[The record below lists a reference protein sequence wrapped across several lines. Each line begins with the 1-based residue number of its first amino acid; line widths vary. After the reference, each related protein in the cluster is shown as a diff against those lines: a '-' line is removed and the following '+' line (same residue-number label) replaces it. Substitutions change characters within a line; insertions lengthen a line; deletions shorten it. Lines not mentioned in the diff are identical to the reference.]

1 MFGIIKIYT
10 PNILKW
16 GIKMKSVSL
25 LKKAFCFSIIIT
37 AVFFSTFSV
46 FAVDYDGDG
55 IDDDVSTV
63 EPVYTEPVYTE
74 PVATDNP
81 YPEETTEYVPE
92 TQPYQEVIT
101 EYIPPET
108 EPYEPETEVPTQA
121 QYVEPE
127 QVGTTSFIQTPTV
140 SKTVSKKQYST
151 NYTAGIVSWACV
163 GVGIIVA
170 AAVLISTKVSGRK
183 AVGR

>member
-1 MFGIIKIYT
+1 
-10 PNILKW
+10 
-16 GIKMKSVSL
+16 MKSVSF
-25 LKKAFCFSIIIT
+25 LKKAVCFSILIT
-37 AVFFSTFSV
+37 AIFFSTLSV

-55 IDDDVSTV
+55 IDDDISTV
-63 EPVYTEPVYTE
+63 EPVYTEPIYTE
-74 PVATDNP
+74 PVYTESP
-81 YPEETTEYVPE
+81 YVEETTEYVPE
-92 TQPYQEVIT
+92 TEPYHEETT
-101 EYIPPET
+101 EYVPPET

-140 SKTVSKKQYST
+140 SKTVSQKQYST

-170 AAVLISTKVSGRK
+170 ATVLISTKVSGRK

>member
-1 MFGIIKIYT
+1 
-10 PNILKW
+10 
-16 GIKMKSVSL
+16 MKSDSF
-25 LKKAFCFSIIIT
+25 LKKAVCFSILIA
-37 AVFFSTFSV
+37 AVFFSGFSV
-46 FAVDYDGDG
+46 FAEDYDGDG

-63 EPVYTEPVYTE
+63 EPVATEPVYTEPVYTE
-74 PVATDNP
+74 PSYA
-81 YPEETTEYVPE
+81 EETTVYYPE
-92 TQPYQEVIT
+92 TEPYQEETT

-108 EPYEPETEVPTQA
+108 EPYEPETEIPTQA

-163 GVGIIVA
+163 GVGIIAA
-170 AAVLISTKVSGRK
+170 AAVLVSTKVSGRR
-183 AVGR
+183 AAGR

>member
-1 MFGIIKIYT
+1 
-10 PNILKW
+10 
-16 GIKMKSVSL
+16 MKSFSF
-25 LKKAFCFSIIIT
+25 LKKAICFSILIT
-37 AVFFSTFSV
+37 AVFLSGFSA
-46 FAVDYDGDG
+46 FAEDYDGDG

-74 PVATDNP
+74 PVATEPP
-81 YPEETTEYVPE
+81 YVEETTEYIPE
-92 TQPYQEVIT
+92 TEPYQEETT

-108 EPYEPETEVPTQA
+108 QPYEPETEVPTQA

-127 QVGTTSFIQTPTV
+127 QQSTTSFIQTPTV
-140 SKTVSKKQYST
+140 AKTVSEKQYST
-151 NYTAGIVSWACV
+151 NYTAGIISWACV

-183 AVGR
+183 AMGR

>member
-1 MFGIIKIYT
+1 
-10 PNILKW
+10 
-16 GIKMKSVSL
+16 MKSVSF
-25 LKKAFCFSIIIT
+25 LKKAVCFSILIT
-37 AVFFSTFSV
+37 AVLFSGLSA

-55 IDDDVSTV
+55 IDDDISTV
-63 EPVYTEPVYTE
+63 EPVETEPVYTEPVYTE
-74 PVATDNP
+74 PS
-81 YPEETTEYVPE
+81 YIEETTEYVPE
-92 TQPYQEVIT
+92 TEPYQEETT
-101 EYIPPET
+101 EYVAPEET

-121 QYVEPE
+121 QYVEP
-127 QVGTTSFIQTPTV
+127 QQSTTLYIQTPTV

-151 NYTAGIVSWACV
+151 NYTAGIISWACV